1 MKNTKKKVF
10 VVALVVCLL
19 ATISMGTLAWFS
31 AQDSVENKFYVADST
46 DTTPEDIFSIDVY
59 ENYDSDEDGVDEEY
73 QSGITYTDILPGDKL
88 QKEAYVKNTGYYDQY
103 VRVTVTISDAQAW
116 VDALG
121 ANFDVTSVFEGFDAT
136 MWTHVW
142 NNMNGATTVPQDIV
156 YVLYY
161 NGILDGSDTE
171 NDTTS
176 GTISD
181 ITVFTGI
188 NIPTALDQADVAA
201 FGGNFTID
209 VKAEAVQTENVVPA
223 GTAAADAAWAAF
235 QTVNP

>member
-59 ENYDSDEDGVDEEY
+59 ENYDSDEDGTDEEY
-73 QSGITYTDILPGDKL
+73 QSGITYTDILPGDEL

-103 VRVTVTISDAQAW
+103 VRVIVTISDATAW
-116 VDALG
+116 INAMGLDFAIE
-121 ANFDVTSVFEGFDAT
+121 DVFADFDAT
-136 MWTHVW
+136 KW
-142 NNMNGATTVPQDIV
+142 NNISKDIAGSTDTIT

-161 NGILDGSDTE
+161 NAILDGSDDNSE
-171 NDTTS
+171 
-176 GTISD
+176 GETI
-181 ITVFTGI
+181 TLFTGI
-188 NIPTALDQADVAA
+188 NIPESLTQENVAA

-209 VKAEAVQTENVVPA
+209 VKAQAVQTENV
-223 GTAAADAAWAAF
+223 GADAYAAF
-235 QTVNP
+235 QTVGMDINA

>member
-31 AQDSVENKFYVADST
+31 AQDSVENKFYVADSDDDT
-46 DTTPEDIFSIDVY
+46 ANEIFSVDVKETTPDGSGDDDGY
-59 ENYDSDEDGVDEEY
+59 E
-73 QSGITYTDILPGDKL
+73 YTDILPGDTL
-88 QKEAYVKNTGYYDQY
+88 TKEPHVINTGYYDQY